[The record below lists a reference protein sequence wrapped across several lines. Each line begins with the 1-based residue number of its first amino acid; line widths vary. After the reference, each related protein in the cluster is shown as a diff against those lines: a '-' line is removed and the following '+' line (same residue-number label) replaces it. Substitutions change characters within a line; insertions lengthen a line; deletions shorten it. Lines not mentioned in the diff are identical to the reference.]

1 MDWKDRIVAT
11 PETLLG
17 KPRIKGTRIG
27 VELIVGRLG
36 DGWTFEQLLDSYPRI
51 AREDIEAAQAF

>member
-27 VELIVGRLG
+27 VELIVGRLD
-36 DGWTFEQLLDSYPRI
+36 DGWTFEQLLDSYPPYRS
-51 AREDIEAAQAF
+51 